1 MLKQRL
7 SDNNVGCCNVLY
19 NSILIIYIMSKKRS
33 IEEINEKIRKRK
45 AVVLTAEQVSAM
57 GKELK
62 PEEIMN
68 RVDVVTTATFGP
80 MCSSGVFINFGHT
93 TPPMRME
100 KITLNNVPVFGGIA
114 AVDAYLGATE
124 TAMPQD
130 IYGGAHVI
138 EELIEGKDV
147 LLQAT
152 AKGTDCYPRT
162 EVKTLIN
169 KSTINE
175 MIMFNPRNAYQNY
188 NVAVNST
195 TKIKYTYMGTLL
207 PAFGNANFST
217 SGELSP
223 LLNDPELRTIGIGT
237 RIFFGGTTGYVAWNG
252 TQFNTGKPLN
262 EHGIPLGNAA
272 TLALIGDAKQ
282 MITRF
287 IKAGYFEKYGV
298 TMFVGVGIPI
308 PVIDE
313 DMARRVSIRNS
324 QIETNIID
332 YGSGNSDLLGRTNYK
347 TLFSGEIR
355 LNGKKI
361 RTAPLSSLKAARE
374 IAEILKTEVADG
386 RFLLTEPVA
395 LLPKTTGLNKLDIRL

>member
-1 MLKQRL
+1 M
-7 SDNNVGCCNVLY
+7 G
-19 NSILIIYIMSKKRS
+19 KKRS
-33 IEEINEKIRKRK
+33 IEEINGKIRSGK

-57 GKELK
+57 AKKMTPAEVFD
-62 PEEIMN
+62 

-100 KITLNNVPVFGGIA
+100 RITLNNVPAYGGIA

-130 IYGGAHVI
+130 EYGGAHVI
-138 EELIEGKDV
+138 EELIAGKDV
-147 LLQAT
+147 LLQAS

-162 EVKTLIN
+162 ELKTLIN

-175 MIMFNPRNAYQNY
+175 FIMFNPRNAYQNY

-195 TKIKYTYMGTLL
+195 KKIKYTYMGTLL
-207 PAFGNANFST
+207 PSFGNANFST

-237 RIFFGGTTGYVAWNG
+237 RILMGGTIGYVAWHG

-262 EHGIPLGNAA
+262 ENGIPVGNAA

-282 MITRF
+282 MSTRF
-287 IKAGYFEKYGV
+287 IKAAYFEKYGV
-298 TMFVGVGIPI
+298 SMFVGIGIPV
-308 PVIDE
+308 PVIDD
-313 DMARRVSIRNS
+313 DMARRVSVCNR
-324 QIETNIID
+324 QIETNVMD
-332 YGSGNSDLLGRTNYK
+332 YGSENHDILGRADYES
-347 TLFSGEIR
+347 LFSGKIR
-355 LNGKKI
+355 LDGKMI
-361 RTAPLSSLKAARE
+361 RTAPLSSVKIARE
-374 IAEILKTEVADG
+374 IADILRNEIASG
-386 RFLLTEPVA
+386 RFLLTQPVSSFT
-395 LLPKTTGLNKLDIRL
+395 KTSGLNSLEIRI